1 MLAIHFVG
9 QNARLALDFVPY
21 GMIVIGKS
29 NSWDGPTRDFGG
41 FGLRAMRSVNLNG
54 FCAVLVVLIIIGWLV
69 VNFINIVYLVRRSRS
84 GLRFSEVYWC
94 ICLMSLGVESEF
106 YKKSP

>member
-1 MLAIHFVG
+1 MAYVLAIHFGG

-41 FGLRAMRSVNLNG
+41 FGLQAMRSVELNG
-54 FCAVLVVLIIIGWLV
+54 FCAALVVLIIIGWLA
-69 VNFINIVYLVRRSRS
+69 VNIINIVYLVRRSRR
-84 GLRFSEVYWC
+84 GWLRF
-94 ICLMSLGVESEF
+94 IGVSV
-106 YKKSP
+106 